1 MNIPENNRRFGKII
15 YSKSSAKAKK
25 PRNFSSYKS
34 NSNTSMK
41 AYDRL
46 IQKTRKTLDECK
58 KQLNEGSY
66 FNNNEF
72 YNQHKRA
79 QLLRF
84 NNGLAEYRYN
94 LNPLMV
100 SQESYEN
107 NKNFTSY
114 NFKDM
119 NKKIYNDL
127 FNSKETNFENSNNIN
142 EINKLRKNNI
152 KNEKIILEREKQIE
166 GLLNKNVRH
175 IK

>member
-1 MNIPENNRRFGKII
+1 MNIII
-15 YSKSSAKAKK
+15 NIK
-25 PRNFSSYKS
+25 
-34 NSNTSMK
+34 
-41 AYDRL
+41 
-46 IQKTRKTLDECK
+46 E
-58 KQLNEGSY
+58 
-66 FNNNEF
+66 
-72 YNQHKRA
+72 HK
-79 QLLRF
+79 LLRF

-107 NKNFTSY
+107 NKNYTSY

-166 GLLNKNVRH
+166 GLLNKNEELEKIINNLRNEQKK
-175 IK
+175 IKMNKMLKN